1 MTMILREFRQA
12 WRRLAK
18 RPGYAL
24 LSVAVL
30 GAGLGVML
38 FLFTMVNS
46 VILQPMPFPQAGR
59 LVAVGEPTNSGI
71 GGMDRAQYFA
81 LHGNLRSMEA
91 MGAYADA
98 DLNLDSGHGAV
109 HYGGGLLTASMM
121 DVLGIK
127 PLLGRGFAPADD
139 APGAP
144 RVMLLGEPLWRHA
157 FGADPHIIGR
167 AVQVNAQ
174 WYTVVGV
181 LPVSFHFPS
190 GTAAAWLPLRLAPN
204 EHGDVAVAARLASG
218 VRLDQAR
225 AELDAW
231 AGRLQRAMPMSSEQR
246 MDRLVIYPLSVAFS
260 PLDMRHW
267 IWLMFGAGVL
277 VLLLACI
284 NVANLQLVQTLQR
297 RQELALR
304 SALGGSRMRLVSGA
318 LLESVLLSA
327 AALALALLIAHAA
340 DRWLD
345 VTWIASHPGT
355 MPNAHGIDA
364 WVIGFG
370 VLTAL
375 LSTLLTGGIPAWR
388 ASRPDLQDA
397 LRDGSKGSGGGFA
410 RVAKV
415 LVMAEVALTVVL
427 LVGAGTFVRAL
438 NTLLSQPVV
447 GAAHA
452 AQVLTANVSLPT
464 QPYANDAQRIRFFNS
479 VVARLRQESGVVD
492 ASATN
497 TVPGAFL
504 GSHEDVSLPG
514 QPQPDSGWPRV
525 QMGVVD
531 THFLGTF
538 GVKLLQGRFF
548 DARDT
553 VGSTPVVVIDAKMAA
568 AMWPHEDALSR
579 ALVLYPGKAWARTV
593 IVVGVVET
601 LQMDSMLERSL
612 PGLLMP
618 LEQSATTSPL
628 QGVGLDV
635 RVHADAAAF
644 VPRLA
649 DAVHGVDPQ
658 AAIYASW
665 TQAGDM
671 AIQRAGMVVLT
682 DVFSALGLVALLLAA
697 AGLYGVLAFA
707 VAQRTRELGIR
718 RAIGA
723 GHGAIARTV
732 GRQLAWQ
739 LGIGLGIGFVLALPW
754 SKLLADPNMRT
765 RAHDPAVFVPVLL
778 LVIGVSVLAALVP
791 LLRALRVDP
800 AVALRYE

>member
-1 MTMILREFRQA
+1 MIVRECRQA
-12 WRRLAK
+12 WRRLLR
-18 RPGYAL
+18 RPGYTA

-30 GAGLGVML
+30 GVGLGLML
-38 FLFTMVNS
+38 FLFTVVNS

-71 GGMDRAQYFA
+71 GGMDRAQYLT
-81 LHGNLRSMEA
+81 LHGKLRSMDA
-91 MGAYADA
+91 MGAYADTN
-98 DLNLDSGHGAV
+98 LNLDSGHGAV

-127 PLLGRGFAPADD
+127 PLLGRGFEPADD

-144 RVMLLGEPLWRHA
+144 RVMLLGEPLWRHV
-157 FGADPHIIGR
+157 FGADPHIVGR

-174 WYTVVGV
+174 WCTVVGV
-181 LPVSFHFPS
+181 LPASFHFPS
-190 GTAAAWLPLRLAPN
+190 GTVAAWLPLRLAPD
-204 EHGDVAVAARLASG
+204 EHGDVAVAARLAPG
-218 VRLDQAR
+218 VRLEQAR
-225 AELDAW
+225 AELDTW
-231 AGRLQRAMPMSSEQR
+231 AGRLQRAMPMSSGQR

-318 LLESVLLSA
+318 LLESMLLA
-327 AALALALLIAHAA
+327 AIALALAFLIAHAA

-345 VTWIASHPGT
+345 VTWVASHPGT

-370 VLTAL
+370 VLVAL

-397 LRDGSKGSGGGFA
+397 LRDGGKGTGGGFA
-410 RVAKV
+410 RVAKW
-415 LVMAEVALTVVL
+415 LVVAEVALTVVL

-438 NTLLSQPVV
+438 DVLLSQPVV
-447 GAAHA
+447 GAEHA
-452 AQVLTANVSLPT
+452 AQVLTANVSLPA
-464 QPYANDAQRIRFFNS
+464 QAYADDAQRIRFFDS
-479 VVARLRQESGVVD
+479 VVARLRQEPGVVD

-497 TVPGAFL
+497 TIPGAIL

-514 QPQPDSGWPRV
+514 QGQPDTGWPRV
-525 QMGVVD
+525 QMGIVD
-531 THFLGTF
+531 AHFPGTF
-538 GVKLLQGRFF
+538 GVKLLEGRFF

-553 VGSTPVVVIDAKMAA
+553 AVSAPVVVIDARMAA
-568 AMWPHEDALSR
+568 AMWPHQDALGR
-579 ALVLYPGKAWARTV
+579 KLVLYPGNAWARTV
-593 IVVGVVET
+593 TVVGVVET
-601 LQMDSMLERSL
+601 LQLNSLLERARPS
-612 PGLLMP
+612 LLMP
-618 LEQSATTSPL
+618 LDQSATMSPL
-628 QGVGLDV
+628 QGVGLNV
-635 RVHADAAAF
+635 RVHADADAF
-644 VPRLA
+644 VSHLA

-658 AAIYASW
+658 AAIYAPW
-665 TQAGDM
+665 TQAKDM
-671 AIQRAGMVVLT
+671 AVQRAGMVVLT

-697 AGLYGVLAFA
+697 AGLYGVLSFA

-723 GHGAIARTV
+723 GHGAIVRTV
-732 GRQLAWQ
+732 ARQLAWQ
-739 LGIGLGIGFVLALPW
+739 LGIGLLVGLLLAWPL

-778 LVIGVSVLAALVP
+778 LVFGVSVLAALIP

>member
-1 MTMILREFRQA
+1 MIVRELRQA
-12 WRRLAK
+12 WRRLLK

-38 FLFTMVNS
+38 FLFTLVNS

-59 LVAVGEPTNSGI
+59 LVAVGEPTFNGI
-71 GGMDRAQYFA
+71 GGMDRTQY
-81 LHGNLRSMEA
+81 LELQGKLRSMDA
-91 MGAYADA
+91 MGAYADTN
-98 DLNLDSGHGAV
+98 LNLDSGHGAV
-109 HYGGGLLTASMM
+109 HYDGGLFTASMM

-127 PLLGRGFAPADD
+127 PLLGRGFEPADD

-157 FGADPHIIGR
+157 FGADPHVVGR

-174 WYTVVGV
+174 WFTVVGV
-181 LPVSFHFPS
+181 LPASFHFPS
-190 GTAAAWLPLRLAPN
+190 GTVAAWLPLRLVPN
-204 EHGDVAVAARLASG
+204 QHGDIYVAARLAPG

-231 AGRLQRAMPMSSEQR
+231 AGRLQRAMPMSAGQH
-246 MDRLVIYPLSVAFS
+246 MDRLTIYPLSVAFL
-260 PLDMRHW
+260 PLDLRRW

-304 SALGGSRMRLVSGA
+304 SALGGSRARLVFGA
-318 LLESVLLSA
+318 LVESVLLSA
-327 AALALALLIAHAA
+327 AALALAFLIAHAG

-345 VTWIASHPGT
+345 VTWIASHPDT
-355 MPNAHGIDA
+355 ILNPHGIDG

-370 VLTAL
+370 VLVAL

-410 RVAKV
+410 RVAKT
-415 LVMAEVALTVVL
+415 LVVVEVALTVVL

-438 NTLLSQPVV
+438 DALLSQPVV

-452 AQVLTANVSLPT
+452 AQVLTANVSLPSQT
-464 QPYANDAQRIRFFNS
+464 YANDAQRIRFFDS
-479 VVARLRQESGVVD
+479 VVTRLRQAPDVVD

-497 TVPGAFL
+497 TVPGAAL

-514 QPQPDSGWPRV
+514 QPQPDTGWPRV
-525 QMGVVD
+525 QMSIVD
-531 THFLGTF
+531 AHFLGTF

-553 VGSTPVVVIDAKMAA
+553 ASSAPVVVIDAKMAA
-568 AMWPHEDALSR
+568 AMWPHEDVLNR
-579 ALVLYPGKAWARTV
+579 QLVLYPGKAWAHTV
-593 IVVGVVET
+593 TVVGVVET
-601 LQMDSMLERSL
+601 LQMDSMLERSR

-618 LEQSATTSPL
+618 LDQSATMSPL
-628 QGVGLDV
+628 QNVGLNV
-635 RVHADAAAF
+635 RVHADADAF

-649 DAVHGVDPQ
+649 DAVHSVDPQ
-658 AAIYASW
+658 AAIYAPK
-665 TQAGDM
+665 TQAKDM

-697 AGLYGVLAFA
+697 AGLYGVLSFA

-723 GHGAIARTV
+723 GHGAIVRTV
-732 GRQLAWQ
+732 ARQLAWQ
-739 LGIGLGIGFVLALPW
+739 LGLGLVIGFVLAMPW

-765 RAHDPAVFVPVLL
+765 QAHDPAVFVPVLL
-778 LVIGVSVLAALVP
+778 VVLGVSVLAALVP
-791 LLRALRVDP
+791 LVRALRVDP